1 MAKHQ
6 PPIQLRVIQH
16 DRYQLE
22 FKLSYRL
29 SPEKRTR
36 YRITT
41 YMFAPLS
48 LDINSSTY
56 SRADFYRDVQSYI
69 RVKTP
74 EMSLRRMAGDPASPL
89 AVMDEILATQDW
101 MRSVELTQ
109 QLVDSFK
116 FLRAMLKTT
125 LRSRLAKLRRK
136 AKQWEA
142 EREAEVVSAKVAKQV
157 QRLLDELSAI
167 TKRYRE
173 IGPQLNQP
181 GVDHVAIQSYRLT
194 DESISLLVE
203 ATLVECFRQT
213 KRYVDE
219 PVCSQLAARICQLNG
234 DEIYRRQSLGYPLVL
249 QKDSDNE
256 EFLYWASVLKKFTSS
271 VLYLSTSVR
280 REGGTLEQFLFAIA
294 AGIAMAVATML
305 TFHYQQKY
313 PQYTFALLFAFV
325 MVYMVK
331 DRLKEGSKL
340 FFSRLLRNVLFDR
353 RTVIRTMDG
362 EHKLG
367 FLREKVTIGDE
378 SQATPAAIVARNRQL
393 ITAIDN
399 AGLGE
404 TVIRYSKTV
413 TLYRDAFDA
422 PFAYGPDVT
431 GIVDIM
437 RYDVRPFLRKMANP
451 SQRLTYLEGGKL
463 RTALAHKVY
472 PLNFVIVTSSQS
484 DPQQRV
490 YRRVRVMLDRKGIQR
505 VEMLGDKMKG

>member
-6 PPIQLRVIQH
+6 SPIQLRVLQH
-16 DRYQLE
+16 DRYQIE

-29 SPEKRTR
+29 APEKRTR

-41 YMFAPLS
+41 YIFAPPT
-48 LDINSSTY
+48 LDINPSTY
-56 SRADFYRDVQSYI
+56 LQADFYSDVQTYI

-74 EMSLRRMAGDPASPL
+74 EMSLRRIVKDPTSPL
-89 AVMDEILATQDW
+89 AVMNEILATPDW
-101 MRSVELTQ
+101 MRSVELTW

-136 AKQWEA
+136 AAQWDEEKGA
-142 EREAEVVSAKVAKQV
+142 DVASAKVTKQV

-167 TKRYRE
+167 TEKYRE

-213 KRYVDE
+213 TRYVGE
-219 PVCSQLAARICQLNG
+219 PARSQLTARICQLND
-234 DEIYRRQSLGYPLVL
+234 DEGYRRRSLGYHPLVL

-256 EFLYWASVLKKFTSS
+256 EFLYWRSVLKKFTSS
-271 VLYLSTSVR
+271 VLYLSTSVH
-280 REGGTLEQFLFAIA
+280 REGGTLEQFLFAVA

-305 TFHYQQKY
+305 TFRYQQKY

-325 MVYMVK
+325 IIYMIK
-331 DRLKEGSKL
+331 DRLKEGSKF

-367 FLREKVTIGDE
+367 YLREKVTIGDD
-378 SQATPAAIVARNRQL
+378 SQVTPPVMVARNRSL
-393 ITAIDN
+393 VTEIDN

-422 PFAYGPDVT
+422 PFAHGPDVT

-437 RYDVRPFLRKMANP
+437 RYNVRPFLHKMANP
-451 SQRLTYLEGGKL
+451 SQRLTYLEAGKL
-463 RTALAHKVY
+463 HTVVAHRVY
-472 PLNFVIVTSSQS
+472 FLNFVIVTSSQS
-484 DPQQRV
+484 DPQQRS
-490 YRRVRVMLDRKGIQR
+490 YQRVRVMLDRKGIQR
-505 VEMLGDKMKG
+505 VEILAE